1 MLLKNTLPIVLTAT
15 IYPRAIMTVHL
26 TASERRLEYL
36 NAVKYYTKFSHVYL
50 LENSGFNFKDDLDF
64 CSCENVTYIQ
74 LEPSNEFNKGKGFQ
88 EFEMLD
94 NWFKLYGSKYRG
106 FVKIT
111 GRYIVENIADI
122 LEDAC
127 VSDSFNCIFERKKS
141 YIDIA
146 LTDLFYSGFEFY
158 DKKLLGC
165 YLFVDDKEG
174 YFIEHVV
181 GKILKNNP
189 STKVFSKH
197 PIKTGISGSHGGKI
211 SGGIR
216 AKSIAL
222 VRNLIYVFFEKNYRL
237 L

>member
-94 NWFKLYGSKYRG
+94 NWFKLLQTFLRMLA
-106 FVKIT
+106 FQILL
-111 GRYIVENIADI
+111 IVF
-122 LEDAC
+122 LR
-127 VSDSFNCIFERKKS
+127 ERK
-141 YIDIA
+141 A
-146 LTDLFYSGFEFY
+146 
-158 DKKLLGC
+158 
-165 YLFVDDKEG
+165 
-174 YFIEHVV
+174 
-181 GKILKNNP
+181 IL
-189 STKVFSKH
+189 
-197 PIKTGISGSHGGKI
+197 IL
-211 SGGIR
+211 R
-216 AKSIAL
+216 
-222 VRNLIYVFFEKNYRL
+222 
-237 L
+237 